1 MEKKVQFDEDII
13 SGQMVKKS
21 ILIWLS
27 IIPLAILNGGFRE
40 TVLIPRLGENY
51 AQPISGIILFL
62 WIFFVSLIFISRI
75 GKGSPKTYWKIG
87 VLWVV
92 LTIVF
97 ETFLGLSMGDR
108 LTELLKAYD
117 ITTGNLW
124 PLVVLFTGITP
135 WLIAKI
141 KKIEKSL

>member
-1 MEKKVQFDEDII
+1 
-13 SGQMVKKS
+13 MVKKS

-40 TVLIPRLGENY
+40 VFLTPRLEESY
-51 AQPISGIILFL
+51 AQLISGTILL
-62 WIFFVSLIFISRI
+62 MLLFFVSFIFIPRI
-75 GKGSPKTYWKIG
+75 GKGNPKTYWKIG
-87 VLWVV
+87 ILWVA

-97 ETFLGLSMGDR
+97 ETILGIAMGDT

-124 PLVVLFTGITP
+124 LLVVLFTGIAP
-135 WLIAKI
+135 WLVAKI
-141 KKIEKSL
+141 KQII